1 MGALSLTVILAAQA
15 CAKKD
20 EEKKEEKVFPEKEVR
35 DTIGA
40 IINKADI
47 IDRGVFMCRIVFAI
61 LTGDGKED
69 IVSVIYRLN
78 EIFNEGGNETVS
90 MALLIYLY
98 ELFRFIKR

>member
-20 EEKKEEKVFPEKEVR
+20 DEKKEEKVFPETEVR
-35 DTIGA
+35 DTIGS
-40 IINKADI
+40 I
-47 IDRGVFMCRIVFAI
+47 IDKKDIMCRIVFAI